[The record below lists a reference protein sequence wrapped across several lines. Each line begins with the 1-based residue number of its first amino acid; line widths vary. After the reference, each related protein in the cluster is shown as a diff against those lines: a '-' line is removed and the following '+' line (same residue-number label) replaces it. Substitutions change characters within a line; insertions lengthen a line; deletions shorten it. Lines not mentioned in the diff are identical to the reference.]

1 MTGGD
6 RQKYD
11 AATLAARLVGEVRK
25 SWRLLVGAAL
35 AFGAVAV
42 AIELSDRQGRH
53 DLPAG
58 YAVRMTCEQDPESAL
73 WSGGCDRVAA
83 DIARTDK
90 PSFIELYRAFV
101 TVHHRHIPS
110 PPLQREIR
118 AAACDAGF
126 DLDTALK
133 GTRYV
138 FIPLRPHFA
147 GVCTAAHARAV
158 MDELDARDR
167 ALLAIEREGLSQEA
181 LIAGALAN
189 LTEPLVILASI
200 LVVAAL
206 IML

>member
-11 AATLAARLVGEVRK
+11 ATVLAARLVAEVRK
-25 SWRLLVGAAL
+25 SWRLLVGAVL

-58 YAVRMTCEQDPESAL
+58 YAARMTCEQDPESAL

-90 PSFIELYRAFV
+90 PSFLELYRAFV

-118 AAACDAGF
+118 AATCDAG
-126 DLDTALK
+126 
-133 GTRYV
+133 
-138 FIPLRPHFA
+138 HFA

-189 LTEPLVILASI
+189 LTEPLVILAGI
-200 LVVAAL
+200 LVIVAL
-206 IML
+206 IIL

>member
-6 RQKYD
+6 RQKYN
-11 AATLAARLVGEVRK
+11 ANMLATRLLQEV
-25 SWRLLVGAAL
+25 SSHWRLLLGAAL
-35 AFGAVAV
+35 AFCAVAV

-73 WSGGCDRVAA
+73 WNGGCDRVAA
-83 DIARTDK
+83 DIGRTDK

-110 PPLQREIR
+110 APLQREIR
-118 AAACDAGF
+118 AATCDAGF
-126 DLDTALK
+126 ELDTALK

-147 GVCTAAHARAV
+147 GVCTATHARAV

-189 LTEPLVILASI
+189 LTEPLVILAGVLI
-200 LVVAAL
+200 VAAL
-206 IML
+206 VVL